1 MNKVKLIT
9 YSKLE
14 DYNSDLVL
22 KWLKVLLNKNV
33 INDEVIKEKCKNF
46 FENIDFSFIVS
57 CKNTIVKYA
66 LLEQI
71 SDYLNVTKTD
81 LMFTMNVNELND
93 FFNRNHTNDNLEM
106 KDISNQ
112 MLNSC
117 LEVVPTFFNNPAI
130 KNHYNKVKVLKKSN
144 D

>member
-46 FENIDFSFIVS
+46 FENIDFS
-57 CKNTIVKYA
+57 TIR
-66 LLEQI
+66 E
-71 SDYLNVTKTD
+71 
-81 LMFTMNVNELND
+81 
-93 FFNRNHTNDNLEM
+93 
-106 KDISNQ
+106 
-112 MLNSC
+112 
-117 LEVVPTFFNNPAI
+117 
-130 KNHYNKVKVLKKSN
+130 
-144 D
+144 

>member
-33 INDEVIKEKCKNF
+33 ISDEAIKEKCKNF

-57 CKNTIVKYA
+57 CKNTIVKYM

-71 SDYLNVTKTD
+71 SDYLNITNTD

-93 FFNRNHTNDNLEM
+93 FFNRNHINDNLEM

-117 LEVVPTFFNNPAI
+117 LEVVPSFFNNPAI
-130 KNHYNKVKVLKKSN
+130 KNHYNKVKVKK
-144 D
+144 